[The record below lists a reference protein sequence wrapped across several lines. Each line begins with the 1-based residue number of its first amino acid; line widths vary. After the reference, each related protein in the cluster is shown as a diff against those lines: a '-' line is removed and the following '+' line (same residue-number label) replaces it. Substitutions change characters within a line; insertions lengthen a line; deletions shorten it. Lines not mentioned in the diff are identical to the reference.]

1 MVAQAPRTRTRK
13 VAMPTTVIA
22 VDVRAGVYN
31 TSSSTGTGWYL
42 TDVKAVTCTCKAG
55 QDGFKRC
62 KTLPYCRHMLAA
74 KVVARALASIAP
86 ANRAATLRVMGPT
99 HVKTDVVLAHAA
111 AARVATPPAPAP
123 AADPALALL
132 ECYPSAA

>member
-1 MVAQAPRTRTRK
+1 MVAQATRTRTRK
-13 VAMPTTVIA
+13 PSAPTTVIA

-74 KVVARALASIAP
+74 KGPSGYNVSNNP
-86 ANRAATLRVMGPT
+86 AVRQR
-99 HVKTDVVLAHAA
+99 
-111 AARVATPPAPAP
+111 
-123 AADPALALL
+123 
-132 ECYPSAA
+132 

>member
-13 VAMPTTVIA
+13 PSAPTTVIP
-22 VDVRAGVYN
+22 VDVRAGVYT
-31 TSSSTGTGWYL
+31 TSSSDGAGWYM
-42 TDVKAVTCTCKAG
+42 TDVKNVTCTCKAG

-86 ANRAATLRVMGPT
+86 ADRAATLRVMGPT
-99 HVKTDVVLAHAA
+99 HVKTDVVMARAA
-111 AARVATPPAPAP
+111 AATTTPPAPAAD
-123 AADPALALL
+123 AADPAAALL

>member
-1 MVAQAPRTRTRK
+1 MVAQATRTRTRK
-13 VAMPTTVIA
+13 ATPPTTVIP

-31 TSSSTGTGWYL
+31 TSSSDGAGWYM
-42 TDVKAVTCTCKAG
+42 TDVKSVTCTCKAG
-55 QDGFKRC
+55 QDSFKRC

-86 ANRAATLRVMGPT
+86 ADRAATLRVMGPT
-99 HVKTDVVLAHAA
+99 HVKVDALLARAA
-111 AARVATPPAPAP
+111 ATTTPAPAP
-123 AADPALALL
+123 ATDPAARL